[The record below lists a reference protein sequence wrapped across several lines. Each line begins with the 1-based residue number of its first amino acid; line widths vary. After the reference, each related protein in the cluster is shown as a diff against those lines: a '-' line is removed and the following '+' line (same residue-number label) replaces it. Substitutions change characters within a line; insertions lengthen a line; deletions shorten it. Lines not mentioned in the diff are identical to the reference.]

1 MSGMSLTAVTSAASH
16 FFSFRG
22 LPCPRSIS
30 SAMRMMAAPKM
41 SVGETAEPLDEKR
54 RKGREDEK
62 RHG

>member
-1 MSGMSLTAVTSAASH
+1 
-16 FFSFRG
+16 
-22 LPCPRSIS
+22 
-30 SAMRMMAAPKM
+30 MAAPKM